1 MEVCGVPSPEAVAR
15 GVGDVCSYTAV
26 RGATQPAADAP
37 SLGFCP
43 MADRLNIMAIRP
55 DDEGRIVIGVVV
67 MSYARRPIIFSS
79 RSESGMIERVDL
91 LSILGCKCDVK
102 RHRLIICGAEPK
114 RGLLSAP

>member
-1 MEVCGVPSPEAVAR
+1 
-15 GVGDVCSYTAV
+15 
-26 RGATQPAADAP
+26 
-37 SLGFCP
+37 
-43 MADRLNIMAIRP
+43 MADSLNIMAIRP

-67 MSYARRPIIFSS
+67 RPYARRPIIFSS

-91 LSILGCKCDVK
+91 PSILSCECDVK